1 MWDLH
6 TGARRQKME
15 GHQKG
20 VLSLTYNDD
29 FKLLLSAGFEHDAL
43 VWSPFSPTAI
53 FKLRGHKNSLI
64 GIDSIGCSDTSY
76 SAINVQPITYKRDI
90 FILGSPR

>member
-1 MWDLH
+1 MYGHTDMVMNLCDMRQLEAVSSCSMDTNICVWDLH

-43 VWSPFSPTAI
+43 VWSP
-53 FKLRGHKNSLI
+53 
-64 GIDSIGCSDTSY
+64 
-76 SAINVQPITYKRDI
+76 
-90 FILGSPR
+90 